1 MFVAEKLRKSNIAE
15 YLLYM
20 WQVEDLLRAFHLDFE
35 KFKAVYLSHYTNLSE
50 DQRTQLDGWYENMIQ
65 MMHKEGVSEH
75 GHLQI
80 NKNVIQNL
88 DELHTQLMNSSKF
101 PYYRATYFN
110 ALPIIVELRMKNGQK
125 QENELETCFEFLYGI
140 MFLRIQ
146 QKPVSEETEKALKT
160 ISTFVG
166 MLSDYYTKDRE
177 EPLEF

>member
-35 KFKAVYLSHYTNLSE
+35 KFKVVYLSRYTNLSDE
-50 DQRTQLDGWYENMIQ
+50 PRRQLEEWYENMIQ
-65 MMHKEGVSEH
+65 MMHREGVAEH

-88 DELHTQLMNSSKF
+88 SELHTQLMNSSKF
-101 PYYRATYFN
+101 PYYRAAYFN

-140 MFLRIQ
+140 MLLRIQ
-146 QKPVSEETEKALKT
+146 QKTVSEETEKALKT

-166 MLSDYYTKDRE
+166 MLSDYYKKDRE